1 MKKKIL
7 VTVLCLTCLIVLT
20 ACSENNKECSEN
32 NKKTSTIFSSEYVNL
47 EIIEDTKD
55 GKVLMDKDTG
65 VLYLLYIN
73 HIDGTRSQT
82 LTPLYNAD
90 GSLKNIVDFE

>member
-7 VTVLCLTCLIVLT
+7 VTVLCLTCLIGLT
-20 ACSENNKECSEN
+20 ACSENNKE
-32 NKKTSTIFSSEYVNL
+32 TSTIFSSEYVNL
-47 EIIEDTKD
+47 EIIEDAKD

-65 VLYLLYIN
+65 VLYLLYKN

>member
-7 VTVLCLTCLIVLT
+7 VTVLCLTCLIGLT
-20 ACSENNKECSEN
+20 ACSENNKET
-32 NKKTSTIFSSEYVNL
+32 NKETSTIFSSEYVNL

-65 VLYLLYIN
+65 VLYLLYRN